1 MFWSKVNKLCEE
13 KGMSVSEMCRR
24 LGLSASI
31 ASDWKQKGASPR
43 ASTKKKIA
51 DFFKVDISYFNEPTF
66 EVKSRTE
73 LRALRIPVLGRVP
86 AGIPLEAIEDIIDF
100 EEIPADMVR

>member
-73 LRALRIPVLGRVP
+73 LRAFPFLAECRLAYLLKQSKIL
-86 AGIPLEAIEDIIDF
+86 
-100 EEIPADMVR
+100 